1 MSNDEHLIENI
12 LTYIENIGW
21 QKFDEDNPED
31 LKKARKNIDNSDLV
45 NDEVFL
51 WLLKMAVYIEY
62 QKDVWRNE

>member
-12 LTYIENIGW
+12 LTYIENISW

>member
-21 QKFDEDNPED
+21 QNFDEDNPED
-31 LKKARKNIDNSDLV
+31 LKKARKNVDNSNLV

-51 WLLKMAVYIEY
+51 WLLKMAVYV
-62 QKDVWRNE
+62 D

>member
-1 MSNDEHLIENI
+1 MSNDEHLVENI

-21 QKFDEDNPED
+21 QNFDEDNPED
-31 LKKARKNIDNSDLV
+31 LKKARKNVDNSDLV

-51 WLLKMAVYIEY
+51 WLLKMAVYVDY

>member
-12 LTYIENIGW
+12 LTYIENISW

-62 QKDVWRNE
+62 QKDVWGEE

>member
-51 WLLKMAVYIEY
+51 WLLKMAAYVDY

>member
-21 QKFDEDNPED
+21 QNFDEDNPED
-31 LKKARKNIDNSDLV
+31 LKKARKNVDNSNLV

-51 WLLKMAVYIEY
+51 WLLKMAVYVDY

>member
-21 QKFDEDNPED
+21 QNFDEDNPED